1 MRHKPLTTGPV
12 RKSQFPMTDELVAF
26 LRHRVATR
34 FYDQPQV
41 IDVVARAILREVKG
55 SGAN

>member
-1 MRHKPLTTGPV
+1 M
-12 RKSQFPMTDELVAF
+12 SEELVAF

-41 IDVVARAILREVKG
+41 IDFVARAILREARTSR
-55 SGAN
+55 SG